1 MTAWIVCAL
10 KISSIF
16 GFARYFLAV
25 SSIKPFSVKN
35 RVSSNILSISRSLL
49 LNFMVSCFA
58 TVTLDGENLF
68 CIFLFF
74 MDCCTVKN
82 ITVEGNV
89 HYSND
94 EIVAMVMK
102 NKLDHNSL
110 YLSMKYRK
118 KGIVG
123 IPFIE
128 KMSVDIVSPDSIKI
142 TVYEKAVAGYIEYL
156 GKYMYFDKDGIIVET
171 SDVKT
176 DGIPQITG
184 LSFDYVVL
192 HERLPIDNDTMFQSI
207 LDITQL
213 LTKYEI
219 SIDKIY
225 FDQNNQMTLYFENIR
240 VRLGDISNIDDKIM
254 RLKAILPELEGQKG
268 ILRMENYE
276 DGMKNITF
284 NKDS

>member
-1 MTAWIVCAL
+1 MAKKRKKKEEIYTFEKSAKIV
-10 KISSIF
+10 KMP
-16 GFARYFLAV
+16 GARKVSGKTLAIIGGV
-25 SSIKPFSVKN
+25 LL
-35 RVSSNILSISRSLL
+35 IL
-49 LNFMVSCFA
+49 
-58 TVTLDGENLF
+58 
-68 CIFLFF
+68 CILFF
-74 MDCCTVKN
+74 VLDRYTVKT

-94 EIVAMVMK
+94 EIVDMVIK
-102 NKLDHNSL
+102 NQLDYNSL
-110 YLSMKYRK
+110 YLSLKYRN
-118 KGIVG
+118 KGIEG

-128 KMSVDIVSPDSIKI
+128 KMSVSILSPDSIKI

-171 SDVKT
+171 SSQKT
-176 DGIPQITG
+176 AGIPQITG
-184 LSFDYVVL
+184 LEFDYVVL
-192 HERLPIDNDTMFQSI
+192 HESLPIENTEIFQSI

-219 SIDKIY
+219 SAEKIY
-225 FDQNNQMTLYFENIR
+225 FDKNNQMTLYFENIR
-240 VRLGDISNIDDKIM
+240 VRLGDISNIDDKIN

-276 DGMKNITF
+276 EGMKNITF